1 MEVISCFSVRE
12 INHSADY
19 ERFRNTLA
27 YINNQYEDFIR
38 NRPFEDVH
46 RELMSVSGY
55 AKYFKFLDHLK
66 KWNRLMMKV
75 PNRYLEHIG
84 CKQNVI
90 EFTYELDRQEYEK
103 ALEVARYPRIGI
115 LRIFAAMYSPL
126 YFPDGSSEEEAIQ
139 FLVEKQR
146 KMAAEHQGN
155 QFSMAINYPGIK
167 MIFVEA
173 HGKIETKYY
182 RPALRFSRFYLFV
195 DTEDG
200 SHQGTCRIK

>member
-1 MEVISCFSVRE
+1 MEVISCFSVME
-12 INHSADY
+12 INSCADY
-19 ERFRNTLA
+19 ERFRNTRA

-38 NRPFEDVH
+38 NRPYEEVH
-46 RELMSVSGY
+46 LELMAVSGY

-66 KWNRLMMKV
+66 KWNNLQMKV

-115 LRIFAAMYSPL
+115 FRIFAAMYSPL
-126 YFPDGSSEEEAIQ
+126 YFPDGTSEEEAIE
-139 FLVEKQR
+139 LLKEKQK
-146 KMAAEHQGN
+146 KMAEEHSGI
-155 QFSMAINYPGIK
+155 QFRMAINYPGIK

-173 HGKIETKYY
+173 HGKIETMYY
-182 RPALRFSRFYLFV
+182 RPALRFSRHYLFV

-200 SHQGTCRIK
+200 SQQGTSRIK